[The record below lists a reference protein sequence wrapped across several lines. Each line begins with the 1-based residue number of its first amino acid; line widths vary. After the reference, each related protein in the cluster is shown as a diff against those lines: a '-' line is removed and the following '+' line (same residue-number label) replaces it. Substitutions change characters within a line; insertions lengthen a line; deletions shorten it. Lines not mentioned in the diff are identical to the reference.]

1 MSKITINIK
10 DFRAISN
17 ASIDIED
24 ITVITGVNASGKSTI
39 SRMLYFA
46 TYYSNNFDL
55 LTDDLLNAN
64 LWNYISYLRRQLN
77 LIPDYR
83 RSQLSNPAPTP
94 SSDLLK
100 EENDSSEIIQGL
112 IEYYNFGAQVKATE
126 REQLG
131 KVLGKRIQ
139 NRQKFLH
146 GLEELDDLIKKEYS
160 RYWDISNNRTVL
172 MFFLKVFRHF
182 NIVDSELPQKIS
194 ILEDGENI
202 VSSKRDSLGL
212 FATVDHCYYI
222 DTPMVANMNWNQG
235 VAHWEQLIKIFGDRS
250 FPQLLGDSYQ
260 SAAKLLKE
268 IIAGD
273 LLIPDNKTGVNR
285 NQSILFR
292 DDQGHEFPLKEAA
305 SGIKSFAIIKL
316 LLMKGLLNKKTLLI
330 IDEPEA
336 HLHPQWIVE
345 YAKLIFTLN
354 RDFGVRF
361 LIATHSTDM
370 VQTLYLLQEEYKES
384 RKGTDDCSLKFYLAE
399 HSNDTTDGYVYKDC
413 QGDIEPIFS
422 VFNRSYD
429 LMAKY
434 TPTISKMND
443 EDK

>member
-39 SRMLYFA
+39 SRMLYYA
-46 TYYSNNFDL
+46 AYYSNNFDL

-83 RSQLSNPAPTP
+83 RSQLSNPTPTP
-94 SSDLLK
+94 SSDILM
-100 EENDSSEIIQGL
+100 EESDSSQIIQGL
-112 IEYYNFGAQVKATE
+112 IEYYNGGAQVKAVE

-146 GLEELDDLIKKEYS
+146 SLEELNSLIKKEYS
-160 RYWDISNNRTVL
+160 EYLVISNHRATQL
-172 MFFLKVFRHF
+172 FMFKIFHHF
-182 NIVDSELPQKIS
+182 NIIDSKLLNGIS

-222 DTPMVANMNWNQG
+222 DTPMVANMYWDQG
-235 VAHWEQLIKIFGDRS
+235 VVHWEQLIKIFRNRS

-260 SAAKLLKE
+260 SAAKLLRE
-268 IIAGD
+268 IIGGD

-285 NQSILFR
+285 NQNILFR

-354 RDFGVRF
+354 RNFGVRF

-370 VQTLYLLQEEYKES
+370 VQTLHLLQEEYKES
-384 RKGTDDCSLKFYLAE
+384 RKETDDCSLKFYLAE

-422 VFNRSYD
+422 VFNRSFD
-429 LMAKY
+429 LIAKY

-443 EDK
+443 EDE

>member
-1 MSKITINIK
+1 MRLKSREMSKITINIK

-39 SRMLYFA
+39 SRMLYYA
-46 TYYSNNFDL
+46 AYYSNNFDL
-55 LTDDLLNAN
+55 LTDELLYVN

-83 RSQLSNPAPTP
+83 RNQLSNPAPTP

-182 NIVDSELPQKIS
+182 NIVDSELPQK
-194 ILEDGENI
+194 NI
-202 VSSKRDSLGL
+202 
-212 FATVDHCYYI
+212 
-222 DTPMVANMNWNQG
+222 
-235 VAHWEQLIKIFGDRS
+235 
-250 FPQLLGDSYQ
+250 
-260 SAAKLLKE
+260 
-268 IIAGD
+268 
-273 LLIPDNKTGVNR
+273 
-285 NQSILFR
+285 
-292 DDQGHEFPLKEAA
+292 
-305 SGIKSFAIIKL
+305 
-316 LLMKGLLNKKTLLI
+316 
-330 IDEPEA
+330 
-336 HLHPQWIVE
+336 HP
-345 YAKLIFTLN
+345 
-354 RDFGVRF
+354 
-361 LIATHSTDM
+361 
-370 VQTLYLLQEEYKES
+370 
-384 RKGTDDCSLKFYLAE
+384 
-399 HSNDTTDGYVYKDC
+399 
-413 QGDIEPIFS
+413 
-422 VFNRSYD
+422 
-429 LMAKY
+429 
-434 TPTISKMND
+434 
-443 EDK
+443 